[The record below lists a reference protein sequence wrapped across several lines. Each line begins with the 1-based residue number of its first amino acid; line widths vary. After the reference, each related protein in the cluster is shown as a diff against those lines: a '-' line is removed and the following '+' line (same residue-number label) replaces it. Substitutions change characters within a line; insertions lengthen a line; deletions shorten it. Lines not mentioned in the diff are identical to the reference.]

1 MKKNCPLL
9 TEFDQIT
16 LGNSTQIMKAVL
28 PFLDFKTQKMLSMF
42 IRIRELIA
50 TVEFYRSNA
59 AVAFSREHSGGL
71 TQSDLLCALKT
82 YCPDMNLDMIDNFN
96 NFMQMENIMSAFQD
110 MANMSEF
117 NNMFNAAGGQNSAA
131 EPDADGNKEEAN
143 AGEGSHNDAYTP
155 SHEEDGT
162 ECDHKKQQSN
172 SPNSGFNFM
181 ENMMNPQQR
190 QTYEELLK
198 DLENMNFESEEDL

>member
-59 AVAFSREHSGGL
+59 AVAFSREHAGGL
-71 TQSDLLCALKT
+71 TQSDLMCALKT

-96 NFMQMENIMSAFQD
+96 NFMQMENMMSAFQN

-117 NNMFNAAGGQNSAA
+117 DNMFNAAGGQNPAA
-131 EPDADGNKEEAN
+131 GSDTDGSKEDAAAK
-143 AGEGSHNDAYTP
+143 DAFQADTTP
-155 SHEEDGT
+155 FHKEDGT
-162 ECDHKKQQSN
+162 ERDYGKQQPN

-198 DLENMNFESEEDL
+198 NLENMNFESEEDL